1 MRNKYGQKSPRDLP
15 NSPDTSN
22 ISYTEPM
29 RMVPTQLT
37 VLPGE
42 DFDTQALSE
51 VASWITIY
59 EELATV
65 LRSIASRGAEL
76 DATNGI
82 GHDTDLET
90 NLAWIEDRLK
100 RWRARHAEL
109 AGIQVDG
116 EAHTCSYG
124 GTTVPLTRRETD
136 LLSYLLAH
144 PHRPFSPK
152 QLALAAW
159 NNPRLSDAQVR
170 TYMMRLRRR
179 LVSLGVGN
187 VIRVVKRRGYELTPP
202 HNSAEHYD
210 SATG

>member
-1 MRNKYGQKSPRDLP
+1 
-15 NSPDTSN
+15 
-22 ISYTEPM
+22 
-29 RMVPTQLT
+29 MVPTQLT
-37 VLPGE
+37 ELPGE
-42 DFDTQALSE
+42 DLDTQALSE

-65 LRSIASRGAEL
+65 LRSIISRPMDGEI
-76 DATNGI
+76 TNGS
-82 GHDTDLET
+82 GHDPALET
-90 NLAWIEDRLK
+90 NLAWIEDRLN

-109 AGIQVDG
+109 AGIQVDH
-116 EAHTCSYG
+116 EAHTCSYA

-179 LVSLGVGN
+179 LVTLGVGN

-202 HNSAEHYD
+202 DPTPRPYD
-210 SATG
+210 KVAG

>member
-1 MRNKYGQKSPRDLP
+1 
-15 NSPDTSN
+15 
-22 ISYTEPM
+22 M

-37 VLPGE
+37 ELPGE
-42 DFDTQALSE
+42 DLDTQMISE

-65 LRSIASRGAEL
+65 LRSIVAHSEDGARPP
-76 DATNGI
+76 
-82 GHDTDLET
+82 DLEA
-90 NLAWIEDRLK
+90 NLSWIEDRLR

-109 AGIQVDG
+109 AGIVVDA
-116 EAHTCSYG
+116 EAHSCSYAG
-124 GTTVPLTRRETD
+124 KTVMLTKRETD

-144 PHRPFSPK
+144 PHRPFTPR

-179 LVSLGVGN
+179 LVSLGIGN
-187 VIRVVKRRGYELTPP
+187 VIRVVKRRGYEINPP
-202 HNSAEHYD
+202 GAVPAEKDVAHV
-210 SATG
+210 G

>member
-1 MRNKYGQKSPRDLP
+1 
-15 NSPDTSN
+15 
-22 ISYTEPM
+22 M

-37 VLPGE
+37 ELPGE
-42 DFDTQALSE
+42 DLDTLMISE

-65 LRSIASRGAEL
+65 LRSIVAHSEDGARPP
-76 DATNGI
+76 
-82 GHDTDLET
+82 DLEA
-90 NLAWIEDRLK
+90 NLNWIEDRLR

-109 AGIQVDG
+109 AGIVVDP
-116 EAHTCSYG
+116 ETHSCSYA
-124 GTTVPLTRRETD
+124 GTTVMLTKRETD

-144 PHRPFSPK
+144 PNRPFSPR

-179 LVSLGVGN
+179 LVALGIGN
-187 VIRVVKRRGYELTPP
+187 VIRVVKRRGYEINPP
-202 HNSAEHYD
+202 EGLPAGGEMAHV
-210 SATG
+210 G